1 MSLVIIAPGRNADE
15 WLEGFRKLDKELNVQ
30 VWPDINDASQVIGAV
45 VWNHPEGVLREFP
58 NLKFI
63 SSMGAGVDHV
73 LKDPSLPEGIPIVR
87 IVDDALTKPMTN
99 YLLMATLYFQR
110 KLDKYITDKYERVW
124 DQETDPEREIKVG
137 VMGLGVLGTDIATK
151 LAQLEFEVYGF
162 SNSRKDIQGVQSFAG
177 ENELPEFLSKIN
189 VLICLLP
196 LTQET
201 KNILNMSLFKK
212 LNKGTFIINAA
223 RGRHLVEEDL
233 IEAIDEGIIS
243 GAFLDVYRQEPLPPD
258 HPFWNHPKI
267 MMTPHI
273 ASITNPPAA
282 IPQIFNNLQAAMQGR
297 PLENKVDMD
306 KEY

>member
-15 WLEGFRKLDKELNVQ
+15 WVDGFKKLDKTLSVQ
-30 VWPDINDASQVIGAV
+30 VWPDIDDAEKVEGAV

-73 LKDPSLPEGIPIVR
+73 LKDPSLPQGVPIVR

-99 YLLMATLYFQR
+99 YLLTATLYYQR
-110 KLDKYITDKYERVW
+110 KLDKYISDKKAKIW
-124 DQETDPEREIKVG
+124 DQETDPEREVKVG
-137 VMGLGVLGTDIATK
+137 VMGLGVLGTDIAAK

-162 SNSRKDIQGVQSFAG
+162 SNSKKDIKGVTSYAG
-177 ENELPEFLSKIN
+177 EDELNEFLSKIN

-196 LTQET
+196 LTQDT
-201 KNILNMSLFKK
+201 RNILNKSLFKM
-212 LNKGTFIINAA
+212 LNKGTYIINAA

-233 IEAIDEGIIS
+233 IEAIDEGMVS
-243 GAFLDVYRQEPLPPD
+243 GAFLDVYRQEPLPAD
-258 HPFWNHPKI
+258 HPFWDHPKI

-282 IPQIFNNLQAAMQGR
+282 IPQIYNNLQASIHGK
-297 PLENKVDMD
+297 PLENTVDMD

>member
-15 WLEGFRKLDKELNVQ
+15 WLEGFRKLDESLLVQ
-30 VWPDINDASQVIGAV
+30 VWPDISDASKVIGAV

-99 YLLMATLYFQR
+99 YLLMATLYCQR

-124 DQETDPEREIKVG
+124 DQETDPERDIKVG

-151 LAQLEFEVYGF
+151 LARLEFEVFGF
-162 SNSRKDIQGVQSFAG
+162 SNSRKDIPGVQSFAG
-177 ENELPEFLSKIN
+177 EKELPEFLSKIN

-201 KNILNMSLFKK
+201 KNILNKSLFEK

-282 IPQIFNNLQAAMQGR
+282 IPQIFNNLQAAIQGR